1 MILKIINH
9 KVPRKKE
16 FTEDEKLRIDC
27 FKKACFICGF
37 KEEFN
42 KPYGI
47 KMKQCGSSVY
57 LEYNVYQD
65 AIDLDFRG
73 KRGLF
78 DNFYK
83 RQIIANVYNKM
94 HEYMGDGK
102 VDDYSMSKD
111 FEKLNNHVNEIM
123 KQF

>member
-1 MILKIINH
+1 
-9 KVPRKKE
+9 
-16 FTEDEKLRIDC
+16 
-27 FKKACFICGF
+27 
-37 KEEFN
+37 
-42 KPYGI
+42 
-47 KMKQCGSSVY
+47 MKQCGSSVY

-65 AIDLDFRG
+65 VIDLDFRG
-73 KRGLF
+73 KRGMF